1 MASEETLDIDPLK
14 NAVNALEA
22 SIGDYDEYSSKGG
35 TLKNTLRSGVI
46 QNFEVA
52 YELSWKFM
60 KRWLS
65 FNVSPELVDG
75 VPRLELFKHAAE
87 KNLISKLDKWFDF
100 HKARNRTVHEYS
112 ETTADEVLGF
122 ARDFI
127 PYAREFIEK
136 LEAKL

>member
-1 MASEETLDIDPLK
+1 MPSEEGLDIEPLK

-22 SIGDYDEYSSKGG
+22 SVGDYAEYSSKGG

-65 FNVSPELVDG
+65 FNVSPELIDG
-75 VPRLELFKHAAE
+75 VPRYELFKYASE
-87 KNLISKLDKWFDF
+87 KNLISELDKWFDF

-112 ETTADEVLGF
+112 ETTADDVLEF
-122 ARDFI
+122 AKNFV
-127 PYAREFIEK
+127 PYAKKFIEK

>member
-1 MASEETLDIDPLK
+1 MYMDSSLDIDPLK

-22 SIGDYDEYSSKGG
+22 SVCDYDEYSSKGC

-65 FNVSPELVDG
+65 FNVSPELIDG
-75 VPRLELFKHAAE
+75 LPDRKSV
-87 KNLISKLDKWFDF
+87 
-100 HKARNRTVHEYS
+100 V
-112 ETTADEVLGF
+112 
-122 ARDFI
+122 
-127 PYAREFIEK
+127 
-136 LEAKL
+136 

>member
-1 MASEETLDIDPLK
+1 MANKENLDIDPLK
-14 NAVNALEA
+14 NAVNALKA
-22 SIGDYDEYSSKGG
+22 SIDDYDEYSSKGG

-65 FNVSPELVDG
+65 FNVSPELIDG
-75 VPRLELFKHAAE
+75 IPRFELFKHAAE
-87 KNLISKLDKWFDF
+87 KKLISKLDKWFDF

-112 ETTADEVLGF
+112 ETTADEVLEF

-127 PYAREFIEK
+127 PYAKEFIEK
-136 LEAKL
+136 LGVKL